1 MLDVFFSP
9 VCFLCESLYFL
20 PFVFQF
26 LSLGSRCL
34 WFPICIG
41 FKVVMIRF
49 EEVEEVAVSI
59 SRLGFWAEWGDV
71 E

>member
-1 MLDVFFSP
+1 MLDTFFFP

-26 LSLGSRCL
+26 LSLSSHCL
-34 WFPICIG
+34 RFLICIG
-41 FKVVMIRF
+41 FKVVVIRF

-59 SRLGFWAEWGDV
+59 LRLGFWAEWGDGK
-71 E
+71 

>member
-1 MLDVFFSP
+1 MLNMFFVP

-26 LSLGSRCL
+26 PSLGSHCL
-34 WFPICIG
+34 RFLICIR

-49 EEVEEVAVSI
+49 EEVEEVAVSLL
-59 SRLGFWAEWGDV
+59 RLGFWMEWGDGK
-71 E
+71 